1 MTALIRGFGFVAKDT
16 HQSKA
21 RLDRGIIVT
30 MGEPMLFF
38 SGQSFDGKC
47 TRNRLFFEFLSKNID
62 EGVVSISVCAMRR
75 GSQTFGTICRA
86 IGGKIFRVFLP
97 RQGS

>member
-62 EGVVSISVCAMRR
+62 EGVVSISVCAM
-75 GSQTFGTICRA
+75 
-86 IGGKIFRVFLP
+86 
-97 RQGS
+97 